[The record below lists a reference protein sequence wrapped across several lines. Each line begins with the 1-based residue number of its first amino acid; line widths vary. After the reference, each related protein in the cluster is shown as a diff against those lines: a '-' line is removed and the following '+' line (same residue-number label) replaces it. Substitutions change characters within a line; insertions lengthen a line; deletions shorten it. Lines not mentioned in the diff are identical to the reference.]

1 MLTPAQPEF
10 GLYSYI
16 YIYIYMYIYIYICIH
31 IYPHTSLSLSLSLY
45 IYVYIHISGR
55 NGTQKRG
62 TANCQHN
69 CSKEASPNTKANTG
83 NFTGMKCELIRTT
96 IASYARQGHRTL
108 LGKGLGAWVSNAMS
122 TSKGQGDTRAKLLV
136 LHCVQFLYHV
146 SPDAPQVSVQ
156 VQV

>member
-1 MLTPAQPEF
+1 
-10 GLYSYI
+10 
-16 YIYIYMYIYIYICIH
+16 MYTH
-31 IYPHTSLSLSLSLY
+31 IYTHISLSLSLSLSIYRSLSLSLSLY